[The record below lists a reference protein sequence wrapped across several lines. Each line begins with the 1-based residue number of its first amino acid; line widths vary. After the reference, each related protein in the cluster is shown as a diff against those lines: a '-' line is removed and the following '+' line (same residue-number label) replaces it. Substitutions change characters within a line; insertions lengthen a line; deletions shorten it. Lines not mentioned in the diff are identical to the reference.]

1 MPLVLSLILLV
12 LAIPLVVA
20 LLRANELF
28 LVRVRDGRVR
38 VARGRIPQAL
48 LNDFA
53 EIVRDPPMEEGSLRG
68 VSEDRRV
75 RIYPTGELTEGQKQ
89 RIRNVVATWPVAK
102 IRQAPRS

>member
-1 MPLVLSLILLV
+1 M
-12 LAIPLVVA
+12 
-20 LLRANELF
+20 
-28 LVRVRDGRVR
+28 
-38 VARGRIPQAL
+38 
-48 LNDFA
+48 
-53 EIVRDPPMEEGSLRG
+53 RDPPIEDGSLRG

>member
-1 MPLVLSLILLV
+1 MPLALSLLLLV
-12 LAIPLVVA
+12 VAIPLVVA
-20 LLRANELF
+20 LMRANELF
-28 LVRVRDGRVR
+28 MVRVRHGQVR
-38 VARGRIPQAL
+38 VVRGRIPQKL

-53 EIVRDPPMEEGSLRG
+53 EILRDPPMDEGSLRG